1 MCKRSDLSVSFA
13 WNTAAPLFKEGDRVE
28 VLRSKAEQ
36 YGSWFPA
43 KITSLNGYSFTVRY
57 ELFHTSDGKPV
68 VETVHEGDVR
78 PSPPPQ
84 DRRELR
90 WVVGGI
96 AEVLDLCAWRVG
108 KVMKVIKE
116 DRIVIKLFGSI
127 QLQEHGVSD
136 LRVPQAWQNNQW
148 LMIDMGIKGKQFGYD
163 YIPSSSNSARKL
175 DCGTSQGI
183 DKQASPGQRSK
194 QKRASCNSP
203 VKAGKRNL
211 NSHCGFS
218 PVNLVGRTKRK
229 RKSSTDK
236 SNKLSRRSLPKK
248 VDCVSFSKDI
258 VAEHFLHKSNKDRT
272 TTFPQMNADKG
283 FTNNR
288 IVNSSSI
295 PLAVTEENIECSV
308 ASCSGNEYPGYS
320 YQNLREH
327 RKDTASDSFDDAISS
342 CPIEGK
348 EYQSKSGDE
357 LAASVHELELK
368 AYQYTM
374 QALHASGPLSWEQ
387 ESLLTNLRL
396 SLNISNEE
404 HLLHLRHLAVEYV
417 SSGMV
422 LGLGTGSTAAFV
434 VAEIGALLSSGK
446 LSDIVGVP
454 TSKRTYEQALS
465 LGIPLSTLD
474 AHPRIDLAIDGA
486 DEVDPDLN
494 LVKGRGGALLR
505 EKMVEAASDKFV
517 VVADETKL
525 VTGLGGS
532 GLAMPVEVVQFCWK
546 YNQIRLQEL
555 FEEEGCEAKLRLDG
569 NGKPYVTDNS
579 NYIVD
584 LYFKTPIKDATAAGK
599 EISSL
604 EGVVEHGLFL
614 DMATA
619 VIIAGKD
626 GVTVTAK

>member
-1 MCKRSDLSVSFA
+1 MK
-13 WNTAAPLFKEGDRVE
+13 FKEGDRVE
-28 VLRSKAEQ
+28 VLRSKEEQ

-43 KITSLNGYSFTVRY
+43 KITSLNGYTYTVRY
-57 ELFHTSDGKPV
+57 ELFHSSDGKPV

-84 DRRELR
+84 DRRELCL
-90 WVVGGI
+90 VVGGI
-96 AEVLDLCAWRVG
+96 AEVLDLCSWRVG

-127 QLQEHGVSD
+127 QLQEHSVSD

-148 LMIDMGIKGKQFGYD
+148 LMIDM
-163 YIPSSSNSARKL
+163 
-175 DCGTSQGI
+175 
-183 DKQASPGQRSK
+183 
-194 QKRASCNSP
+194 
-203 VKAGKRNL
+203 RNL

-236 SNKLSRRSLPKK
+236 SNKLSTRSLPKK
-248 VDCVSFSKDI
+248 
-258 VAEHFLHKSNKDRT
+258 
-272 TTFPQMNADKG
+272 G
-283 FTNNR
+283 FTDNHV
-288 IVNSSSI
+288 VNSSSI
-295 PLAVTEENIECSV
+295 PLAVTEEDIECSV

-327 RKDTASDSFDDAISS
+327 RKDTALDSFDDAVSS

-357 LAASVHELELK
+357 LAANVHELELQ

-555 FEEEGCEAKLRLDG
+555 FEGEGCEAKLRLDG

-599 EISSL
+599 EISSF